1 MTRRHGTSHKISEFQ
16 RILSYGFSRPAV
28 LQTQIAPT
36 IASKLVDY
44 VDLKMIL
51 NGFKFRGG
59 IKTWIQF
66 HSSLSNCRAKSLK
79 ILAEF
84 HGKSLMGTGAR
95 AFLVEAPWL
104 RNGNGMTLL
113 QHEPW
118 GCNHVQ
124 PSTTRGYSLIQCL
137 GFRGFLEMGLAPKYW
152 NFLGMFPSTKSRA
165 MTTSSCCYLFSR
177 SASVLEMTTC
187 IQYD

>member
-1 MTRRHGTSHKISEFQ
+1 M
-16 RILSYGFSRPAV
+16 

-84 HGKSLMGTGAR
+84 HGKSLMGTGAP